1 MKIMEDWERIH
12 LLDRIYLE
20 EERQLREQEFNEEIN
35 KKPAKI
41 VIFTPIENILHH
53 EHLPF

>member
-1 MKIMEDWERIH
+1 MIILEDWERTHITEM
-12 LLDRIYLE
+12 IYLE

-41 VIFTPIENILHH
+41 VIFTPIENILNH
-53 EHLPF
+53 E